1 MRQILASHTA
11 SISELKKSPSA
22 LIEKAGEEVVAI
34 LTHNRPSAYLV
45 PSTVYEA
52 MLQELEKYRAVE
64 EVQEYT
70 LAEEAVLEDWDGCDA

>member
-1 MRQILASHTA
+1 
-11 SISELKKSPSA
+11 
-22 LIEKAGEEVVAI
+22 
-34 LTHNRPSAYLV
+34 V